1 MRLHKLIFTSVVAS
15 AIIGTTGCLKDDA
28 FDNGTIQSVSSQG
41 NDPKVVELKVS
52 ATDNTN
58 FVSIAIDN
66 SGNDTVINF
75 IPVNLSTPGPA
86 AEDVHVTVALDT
98 NLVNQYNIDNE
109 TGYIHLDPAL
119 YTIVN
124 PVVTIPK
131 GSHVGYLQIKIK
143 PSDLIGLDVAFG
155 FKITGVQESGYTV
168 SGNFSTAVG
177 ALVIKNAYDGVYE
190 AVGYFDHPVYA
201 GDFVS
206 PWELVTVGTYT
217 NSFQLNTT
225 LLFGVFIDLTVDP
238 VTNLVSV
245 EGENVVIDPYD
256 PAKNYYDPAAK
267 AYHLDFGYTTS
278 APRHVTC
285 VATYTGPR

>member
-1 MRLHKLIFTSVVAS
+1 MRLYKLISASVVACVMLS
-15 AIIGTTGCLKDDA
+15 TTGCLKDDD
-28 FDNGTIQSVSSQG
+28 FDNGVIQSVTSQG

-66 SGNDTVINF
+66 SGNDTLINF
-75 IPVNLSTPGPA
+75 IPVNLSTPGAA
-86 AEDVHVTVALDT
+86 AEDVHVTVELDT

-109 TGYIHLDPAL
+109 TGYIHLDPSL
-119 YTIVN
+119 FTIVN
-124 PVVTIPK
+124 PVVTIPR
-131 GSHVGYLQIKIK
+131 GSHVGYVQIKIK

-155 FKITGVQESGYTV
+155 FRIKSVQEAGYTV
-168 SGNFSTAVG
+168 SGNFNTAVG

-190 AVGYFDHPVYA
+190 SVGYFDHPVYA
-201 GDFVS
+201 GDFDS
-206 PWELVTVGTYT
+206 PWELVTIGTYT

-225 LLFGVFIDLTVDP
+225 LLFGVYIDLTVDP
-238 VTNLVSV
+238 VTNLVTL

-256 PAKNYYDPAAK
+256 PAKNYYDPVAK